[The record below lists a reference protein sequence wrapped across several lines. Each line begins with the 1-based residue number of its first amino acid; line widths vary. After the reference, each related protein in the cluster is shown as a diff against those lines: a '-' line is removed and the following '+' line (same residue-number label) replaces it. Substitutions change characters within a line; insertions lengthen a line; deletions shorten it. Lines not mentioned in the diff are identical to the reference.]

1 MATAGTRDGAGT
13 RDSGRGTRNSEVP
26 GPDGSSAR
34 PVAVV
39 SPGRAAAPSSPES
52 RVPSPAKVRILGID
66 PGSQRTGVGIIDV
79 DGSGRTIHVHH
90 APLLLLGEGD
100 FSQRLKRLLHGLG
113 ALIEEYQPQEVAI
126 ERVFMG
132 KSADAALKL
141 GHARGA
147 AICAVVLRDLP
158 VHEYAAKEIK
168 LAIVGKGAAEK
179 QQVQHMVGLMLNLTG
194 KLQADAADALAVA
207 ITHAHVRATA
217 QRLGVST
224 QQAWSRK

>member
-1 MATAGTRDGAGT
+1 MPVPEASPTSMAATGI
-13 RDSGRGTRNSEVP
+13 
-26 GPDGSSAR
+26 SAR
-34 PVAVV
+34 TGAAFTIPD
-39 SPGRAAAPSSPES
+39 SRFPNPGSTTT
-52 RVPSPAKVRILGID
+52 RILGID

-79 DGSGRTIHVHH
+79 DAAGRTRHVHH
-90 APLLLLGEGD
+90 APLVLLGEGD
-100 FSQRLKRLLHGLG
+100 FALRLKRLLHGLD
-113 ALIEEYQPQEVAI
+113 ALIEEYRPQEVAI

-147 AICAVVLRDLP
+147 AICAAVLRELP

-168 LAIVGKGAAEK
+168 LAVVGKGAAEK
-179 QQVQHMVGLMLNLTG
+179 QQVQHMVGLMLSLTG